1 MMKVGL
7 EFYKKTIFF
16 RLRYAILEKKILSS
30 ERGTSQVNVSFLSW
44 RERLELWFRL
54 LLRIVIVAVVLL
66 FLSIW
71 LPRMLSAFMP
81 FFLAFLFAWL
91 VNLPMRFLNRKL
103 GIPRKPMALLFMFIL
118 IAGIG
123 LVVGKFA
130 AVIGTEVVSF
140 ARNWSSHAD
149 ALLRYFTMFEDWVST
164 VSPSMG
170 IQLERL
176 IDELFLWLQ
185 SWMQG
190 LITNASLYAGAGN
203 FIKQIPDFFV
213 ATIIFLM
220 GSYFIACDFPAIRS
234 AAADRLPEN
243 FRSFLSGI
251 RSIVSSA
258 FGGYV
263 KAQLMLSAGVF
274 VILLVGF
281 LMTRQSYALLLAM
294 GMALVDFI
302 PILGAGTF
310 MVPWAV
316 FDLFTGKYQHA
327 IGLMVIW
334 GVIVLFRRV
343 AEPKV
348 LGDQTGLHPILSLLA
363 IFLGMKMGGLLGMVL
378 GPVLFL
384 TVMNI
389 VKAGG
394 FHGLFVDVKAAVD
407 DVYGLLKVRPSNA
420 PPPPEKLE

>member
-1 MMKVGL
+1 MN
-7 EFYKKTIFF
+7 
-16 RLRYAILEKKILSS
+16 
-30 ERGTSQVNVSFLSW
+30 QSFLSW

-54 LLRIVIVAVVLL
+54 VLRLLIVGVVLM
-66 FLSIW
+66 FLSMW
-71 LPRMLSAFMP
+71 LPRLLSAFMP

-91 VNLPMRFLNRKL
+91 VNPPMRLLNRRF
-103 GIPRKPMALLFMFIL
+103 GIPRKPMALLFMLIL
-118 IAGIG
+118 MGIFA

-130 AVIGTEVVSF
+130 TVIITEVISF

-149 ALLRYFTMFEDWVST
+149 ALLRYLTAFEDWVST
-164 VSPSMG
+164 LSPTVG
-170 IQLERL
+170 NQLERL
-176 IDELFLWLQ
+176 IDELFIWLQ
-185 SWMQG
+185 NWMQG

-213 ATIIFLM
+213 AAIIFLM
-220 GSYFIACDFPAIRS
+220 GGYFIACDFPAIRA
-234 AAADRLPEN
+234 AAADKLPEN
-243 FRSFLSGI
+243 FRGFLSSL
-251 RSIVSSA
+251 RNIVSSA

-274 VILLVGF
+274 VILLVGYLF
-281 LMTRQSYALLLAM
+281 IGQEYALLLAI

-316 FDLFTGKYQHA
+316 IDLINAEYQHA
-327 IGLMVIW
+327 VTLMVIW

-348 LGDQTGLHPILSLLA
+348 LGDQTGLHPIVSLLT

-394 FHGLFVDVKAAVD
+394 LQGLLIDLKAAVD

-420 PPPPEKLE
+420 PPAEK

>member
-1 MMKVGL
+1 MN
-7 EFYKKTIFF
+7 
-16 RLRYAILEKKILSS
+16 
-30 ERGTSQVNVSFLSW
+30 QSFLSW

-54 LLRIVIVAVVLL
+54 VLRLLIVGVVLV
-66 FLSIW
+66 FLSMW
-71 LPRMLSAFMP
+71 LPRILSAFMP

-91 VNLPMRFLNRKL
+91 VNPPMRFLNRKI
-103 GIPRKPMALLFMFIL
+103 GIPRKPMALLFMLIL
-118 IAGIG
+118 MAIFAV
-123 LVVGKFA
+123 VVGKFA
-130 AVIGTEVVSF
+130 AVIITEIISF
-140 ARNWSSHAD
+140 ARNWSAHSQS
-149 ALLRYFTMFEDWVST
+149 LLQYLTIFEDWVST
-164 VSPSMG
+164 LSPSVG
-170 IQLERL
+170 NQLERL
-176 IDELFLWLQ
+176 IDELFVWLQ
-185 SWMQG
+185 NWMQS

-220 GSYFIACDFPAIRS
+220 GSYFIACDFPAIR
-234 AAADRLPEN
+234 AAAANKLPEN
-243 FRSFLSGI
+243 FRGYLSSI
-251 RSIVSSA
+251 RSIVSAA

-281 LMTRQSYALLLAM
+281 LLIGQEYALLLAI

-316 FDLFTGKYQHA
+316 IDVVNGRYQHA
-327 IGLMVIW
+327 LALMVIW

-343 AEPKV
+343 GEPKV
-348 LGDQTGLHPILSLLA
+348 LGDQTGLHPIVSLLA

-384 TVMNI
+384 TAMNI

-394 FHGLFVDVKAAVD
+394 FHGLLIDLKAAVD

-420 PPPPEKLE
+420 PPQ